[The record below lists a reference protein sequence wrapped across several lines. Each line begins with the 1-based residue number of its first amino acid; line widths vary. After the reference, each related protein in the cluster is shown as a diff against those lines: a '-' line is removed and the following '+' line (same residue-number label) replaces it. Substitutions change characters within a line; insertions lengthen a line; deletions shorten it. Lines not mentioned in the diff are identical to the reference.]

1 MSTLDSFGTPV
12 NSDGFICG
20 EGFAR
25 VTRSGVRDIYII
37 QNQEYPGDYKVSLA
51 FYMDDFEPGNDY
63 KIFGQPLIL
72 CEDDQIEFLGRA
84 EEYFIPCAPL
94 WIDRLLMV
102 RMNPIEVGLLPTI
115 RAIEHLHMKGVQPDE
130 QEMLKVVKYY
140 RDDYHH
146 RRLVLST

>member
-1 MSTLDSFGTPV
+1 MSTLDFFGTCV
-12 NSDGFICG
+12 NSDGFLCG

-25 VTRSGVRDIYII
+25 VIRAGISDIYVI
-37 QNQEYPGDYKVSLA
+37 QNQEYPGDFKVSLA

-63 KIFGQPLIL
+63 KIYGEPLIL
-72 CEDDQIEFLGRA
+72 CKGDQIEFLGRA
-84 EEYFIPCAPL
+84 EEYFVPCAPL
-94 WIDRLLMV
+94 WIDRLLIV

-130 QEMLKVVKYY
+130 QEMLAVVKYY
-140 RDDYHH
+140 FEDYLR

>member
-1 MSTLDSFGTPV
+1 MSTLDVFGTCV
-12 NSDGFICG
+12 NSDGYLCR

-25 VTRSGVRDIYII
+25 VVRSGISDIYVV

-63 KIFGQPLIL
+63 KIYGEPLIL
-72 CEDDQIEFLGRA
+72 CKEDHIEFLGRA
-84 EEYFIPCAPL
+84 EEYFVPCAPL
-94 WIDRLLMV
+94 WIDRLLIV

-115 RAIEHLHMKGVQPDE
+115 RAIEHLHMKGVQADE
-130 QEMLKVVKYY
+130 QEMLAVVKYY
-140 RDDYHH
+140 CDDHH